1 MTGHLQTGSASPQE
15 AIRVEDLVKTYPSGD
30 GGKVRALDGITF
42 EVKRGEIVG
51 ILGPNGAG
59 KTTTLEILEGL
70 RKPDSGTAL
79 VLGFDVVAEPKKVK
93 AKIGV
98 QLQQSSY
105 FEELSLVE
113 ILRLLGSYYARSL
126 EPHSLLEQV
135 GLLDKAKARF
145 GQLSGGQRQKFSLAA
160 ALVNDPEL
168 VFLDEPTTGLDPRAR
183 REVWELITELRKDA
197 TRTLVITTHYM
208 EEAER
213 LADRVAIIDRGRIVA
228 YDTPASLIGSV
239 GGSYRASMV
248 VRGLDRTRL
257 IEIAGRIEEIAGRT
271 EAGSSNVSIRPIP
284 DGRGERLEL
293 ACRSPKEVASILD
306 RIDAEGGS
314 VEELLVR
321 GTTLEDVFLSLTG
334 RQLDDRVD

>member
-1 MTGHLQTGSASPQE
+1 MTGRLQTGSASPQE
-15 AIRVEDLVKTYPSGD
+15 AIKVEDLVKTYPSGD
-30 GGKVRALDGITF
+30 GEKVRALDGITF
-42 EVKRGEIVG
+42 EVRRGEIVG

-93 AKIGV
+93 ARIGV

-126 EPHSLLEQV
+126 EPYSLLEQV

-145 GQLSGGQRQKFSLAA
+145 SQLSGGQRQKFSLAA

-183 REVWELITELRKDA
+183 REVWDLITELRKDA
-197 TRTLVITTHYM
+197 TRTVVITTHYM

-248 VRGLDRTRL
+248 VRGLDRARL
-257 IEIAGRIEEIAGRT
+257 IEVVGSAQAS
-271 EAGSSNVSIRPIP
+271 SSNVSIRPIP

-293 ACRSPKEVASILD
+293 ACRSPKEVARILD

-314 VEELLVR
+314 VAELLVR

>member
-1 MTGHLQTGSASPQE
+1 MTGRLQTGSASPQE
-15 AIRVEDLVKTYPSGD
+15 AIKVEDLVKTYPSGD
-30 GGKVRALDGITF
+30 GEKVRALDGITF
-42 EVKRGEIVG
+42 EVRRGEIVG

-93 AKIGV
+93 ARIGV

-126 EPHSLLEQV
+126 EPYSLLEQV

-145 GQLSGGQRQKFSLAA
+145 SQLSGGQRQKFSLAA

-183 REVWELITELRKDA
+183 REVWDLITELRKDA

-248 VRGLDRTRL
+248 VRGLDRARL
-257 IEIAGRIEEIAGRT
+257 IEVVGSAQAS
-271 EAGSSNVSIRPIP
+271 SSNVSIRPIP

-293 ACRSPKEVASILD
+293 ACRSPKEVARILD

-314 VEELLVR
+314 VAELLVR